1 MLDSMVRHVAV
12 GAALAVT
19 WGIATAHSLGYV
31 GGPAGNGYIEYMET
45 RPVLRGDLGEVV
57 VTATKLDAAARP

>member
-1 MLDSMVRHVAV
+1 MSKSMVRHVAV
-12 GAALAVT
+12 GAALAAT

-31 GGPAGNGYIEYMET
+31 GAPDGTAEIEYLET

-57 VTATKLDAAARP
+57 VVATRRADDVGR